1 MGRDAEPGPSVSLT
15 APERETIITFND
27 EDDTALIYTAQRRII
42 TRLKKNEAA
51 TLIEEGV
58 HDGSVWARFEMPAQL
73 ISFRSTRVKRELSEE
88 EKEGLR
94 ERIAHA
100 RAAKA

>member
-1 MGRDAEPGPSVSLT
+1 VSLT
-15 APERETIITFND
+15 AAERETIITMND
-27 EDDTALIYTAQRRII
+27 EDDTALISTAQRPVI
-42 TRLKKNEAA
+42 TKLKKNPAA
-51 TLIEEGV
+51 TLIEEGKF
-58 HDGSVWARFEMPAQL
+58 DGSVWARFEMPADL
-73 ISFRSTRVKRELSEE
+73 LSFRSTRVKRELSEE